1 MTDTDKSNTEASQ
14 TKSTPSQAKA
24 AAAKS
29 AASTKSAATRSQS
42 RPAAGMGGFLAL
54 ILAAGALVLAYYLWQ
69 QQQIANEQVVAMEGR
84 ISGLLERVER
94 QQRQQQ
100 GRQSQLEQ
108 WDGQQTLVQQ
118 RLTSLEEQ
126 LPLLRSH
133 LSRQA
138 QEWELAEVDYLLRIA
153 EHRLQLDQDVRG
165 ATQTLRSA
173 MATLAMQPGTEYAR
187 LQQAIEQEI
196 MTLNALQPVDI
207 AGLAR
212 QLDALQAL
220 AAQLVLPVKGESW
233 FIPEAEEKSSHDEGG
248 LWQRFLGQLKR
259 DLQKLLVVR
268 RQDASWQG
276 PPAPGQLEN
285 LQWMLQLRLES
296 ARLALLAGQEAIWQE
311 SLARAQSWL
320 AQHFKQDSETYRQMA
335 AQIEALSAQSLDT
348 PWPSLLPTIHI
359 VEELLLQ
366 AQHEIE
372 VQETLV
378 PESPPPDLLEPE
390 ILEQPEPM
398 PVPQQD
404 AQP

>member
-1 MTDTDKSNTEASQ
+1 
-14 TKSTPSQAKA
+14 
-24 AAAKS
+24 
-29 AASTKSAATRSQS
+29 
-42 RPAAGMGGFLAL
+42 LAL
-54 ILAAGALVLAYYLWQ
+54 VLAAGALVLAYYLWQ
-69 QQQIANEQVVAMEGR
+69 QQQIANEQVVAIEGR
-84 ISGLLERVER
+84 ISGLLEQVER

-108 WDGQQTLVQQ
+108 WGSQQTVVQQ
-118 RLTSLEEQ
+118 RLVSLEEQ

-153 EHRLQLDQDVRG
+153 EHRLQLDQDVPG
-165 ATQTLRSA
+165 AIQALRSA
-173 MATLAMQPGTEYAR
+173 MATLATQPGTEYAR
-187 LQQAIEQEI
+187 LQQAIEQDI
-196 MTLNALQPVDI
+196 MTLNTLQPLDT

-212 QLDALQAL
+212 QLDDLQAL
-220 AAQLVLPVKGESW
+220 TARLVLPVEGESW
-233 FIPEAEEKSSHDEGG
+233 FIPEAEEKSSHDGGG
-248 LWQRFLGQLKR
+248 LWQRFLGQLKQ

-320 AQHFKQDSETYRQMA
+320 EQHFKQDSETYRQMA
-335 AQIEALSAQSLDT
+335 AQIEGLSAHSLDT
-348 PWPSLLPTIHI
+348 PWPSLLPTIHL

-372 VQETLV
+372 VEERAV
-378 PESPPPDLLEPE
+378 SAPPQPDLLEPE

-398 PVPQQD
+398 PAPQQD